1 MIRLHCCGELGIGQV
16 VVPIILLIRHI
27 VSEHLF
33 KCSVHSLSLSI
44 GLRVKGSGHSDLGSK
59 SLEECLPEVTC
70 EFGVAVT
77 DNYSGKS
84 ILTEDRLEED
94 SSDLR
99 GSGIGCGWLGDCDL
113 GQAVHKHDDGII
125 A

>member
-1 MIRLHCCGELGIGQV
+1 MDCVVVGELGVGQV

-33 KCSVHSLSLSI
+33 KCSVHSLGLSI
-44 GLRVKGSGHSDLGSK
+44 SLRVEGSGHSDLGSK

-70 EFGVAVT
+70 EFGVAVA
-77 DNYSGKS
+77 DNYSGES
-84 ILTEDRLEED
+84 ILAEDRLEED

-99 GSGIGCGWLGDCDL
+99 GSGIGCGWLSDSDL
-113 GQAVHKHDDGII
+113 GQAVHKYDNGII

>member
-1 MIRLHCCGELGIGQV
+1 M
-16 VVPIILLIRHI
+16 VPITLLIRHI

-33 KCSVHSLSLSI
+33 KCSVHLLSLSI

-59 SLEECLPEVTC
+59 SLEEHLPEVTC

-77 DNYSGKS
+77 DNYSEKS
-84 ILTEDRLEED
+84 ILAEDRFEED
-94 SSDLR
+94 SCDFR
-99 GSGIGCGWLGDCDL
+99 DGGIGCGWLSNCNL
-113 GQAVHKHDDGII
+113 GEIVHKHNNGII